1 MVLKRRIPLTEAK
14 EEKYIGI
21 GLKRLRKTER
31 GWTQEKLA
39 EESGLDRR
47 TIQKLENNKS
57 TPTLT
62 TICAL
67 AAAFEMEHWEFLK
80 TIKDEIT
87 CK

>member
-1 MVLKRRIPLTEAK
+1 MTEAK

-67 AAAFEMEHWEFLK
+67 AAAFEMEDWEFLK
-80 TIKDEIT
+80 TIKDG
-87 CK
+87 